1 LGVLDGI
8 ASEQGEVAADRPR
21 TALSGLCGWAIERG
35 YCDANPTLS
44 IRLRAPKRVRDRVL
58 TESELVE
65 IWQAAGDSEY
75 GTIVKLLML
84 TGQRRLEIGDLGW

>member
-44 IRLRAPKRVRDRVL
+44 PTFRRSAMEFPRNFFSMVCSRL
-58 TESELVE
+58 T
-65 IWQAAGDSEY
+65 
-75 GTIVKLLML
+75 L
-84 TGQRRLEIGDLGW
+84 TGRFGIDETLGLFLPGA